1 MSVMVNHQ
9 VEWMY
14 NILSILFTNKLLQIK
29 DLLGLCDTLLG
40 TMHYTIIRKGKI
52 PTISTS
58 FLLSL

>member
-9 VEWMY
+9 VEWIY

-29 DLLGLCDTLLG
+29 DLLGDTLLG

-52 PTISTS
+52 PTTSTS
-58 FLLSL
+58 FLLSF